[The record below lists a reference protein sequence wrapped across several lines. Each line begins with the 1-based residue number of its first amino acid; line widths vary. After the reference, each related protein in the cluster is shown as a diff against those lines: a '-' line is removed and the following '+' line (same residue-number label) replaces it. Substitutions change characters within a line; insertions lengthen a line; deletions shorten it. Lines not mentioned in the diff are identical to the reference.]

1 MAINKNSTDIKL
13 KKAIRLMADVIVKES
28 ELLKN
33 AEKRDLRKLKELATA
48 AKELSSITKALDKD
62 DESENRCGG
71 ITVIFEGEET
81 QKWAT

>member
-1 MAINKNSTDIKL
+1 
-13 KKAIRLMADVIVKES
+13 MADVIVKES

-62 DESENRCGG
+62 DESENRCG